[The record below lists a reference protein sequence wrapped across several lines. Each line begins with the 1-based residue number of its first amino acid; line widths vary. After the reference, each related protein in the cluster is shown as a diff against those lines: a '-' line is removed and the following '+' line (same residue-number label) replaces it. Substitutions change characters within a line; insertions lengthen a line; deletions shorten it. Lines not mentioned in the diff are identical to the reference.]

1 MAYPNY
7 QYPSY
12 QPYYSQPMPDQLS
25 QLRQNPLQP
34 PQMMQQGQMIQPMP
48 QSPQNNA
55 IPVTNQGN
63 GIIWVPGYAAANDYL
78 VAANNAVALWDQ
90 NGPFVYLKQADSTGK
105 PTIKVYELVER
116 DPNQQ
121 NAPQQQIQLPD
132 FDQFVKRDDLKG
144 LVSRDELED
153 IIAERFKKPSRP
165 ASKKEDAE

>member
-25 QLRQNPLQP
+25 QLRQNPLPQ
-34 PQMMQQGQMIQPMP
+34 PQMMQQGQMVQPV
-48 QSPQNNA
+48 PQNVQGPIA
-55 IPVTNQGN
+55 ASNQSN
-63 GIIWVPGYAAANDYL
+63 GIIWVQNYAEANNYL
-78 VAANNAVALWDQ
+78 VAANNAVALWDATA
-90 NGPFVYLKQADSTGK
+90 PFVYLKQADASGK

-132 FDQFVKRDDLKG
+132 FNQFVKRDDLKG